1 MIRGNWIVG
10 DKIAMSCERHGRPGA
25 ISCTGNHRFT
35 QIATE
40 LTLKALTE
48 SFVMYRPPVLTWSDH
63 KYDLFQER
71 YWISQTNTLF

>member
-25 ISCTGNHRFT
+25 ISCTGNHLFT

-40 LTLKALTE
+40 LTSKALTE

-71 YWISQTNTLF
+71 YWISQTNTFF